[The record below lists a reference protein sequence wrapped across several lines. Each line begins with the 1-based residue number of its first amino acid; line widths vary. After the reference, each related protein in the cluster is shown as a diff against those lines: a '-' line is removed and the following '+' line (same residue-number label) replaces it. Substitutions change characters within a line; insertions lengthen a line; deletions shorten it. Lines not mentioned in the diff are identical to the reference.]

1 MALYVLPVLVDTLVR
16 LFTRAQ
22 VLAVGSQKLDDLP
35 LLLSGRGV
43 RPIVTLVIW
52 RAVMTRTLS
61 PWSRIQWV
69 RKFISQNR

>member
-1 MALYVLPVLVDTLVR
+1 MTLYVLPVLVDTLVR

-43 RPIVTLVIW
+43 RPIVTPVLPVI
-52 RAVMTRTLS
+52 AGY
-61 PWSRIQWV
+61 
-69 RKFISQNR
+69 